1 MGRVRKLRLTTLGPK
16 VKVLPDGHLPN
27 AQRLYDLSQ
36 VFDSVGN
43 TTECRRLLSRA
54 LNLWRGQGENYQ
66 AARTLSKLADANR
79 TMGLYGERIPQARE
93 ASQIFQRLGMTA
105 RQADSLITLAWLLL
119 HDNQPDVAER
129 MASDAIELLPEKGE
143 EHRAC
148 TAHRVLGD
156 IYKTR
161 GETTKAIHHCEV
173 ALGITSGSCF
183 KMDWEQYWTHFAL
196 MLQVI
201 FSDQHKLEDA
211 QVHVEKAK
219 SHATNTYLL
228 ARAMDQQARIWVR
241 LGRLEEVRPE
251 ALGALDAFERLG
263 AAKDVRFTRRL
274 LQRIDARVR

>member
-1 MGRVRKLRLTTLGPK
+1 
-16 VKVLPDGHLPN
+16 
-27 AQRLYDLSQ
+27 
-36 VFDSVGN
+36 
-43 TTECRRLLSRA
+43 
-54 LNLWRGQGENYQ
+54 
-66 AARTLSKLADANR
+66 
-79 TMGLYGERIPQARE
+79 MGLYGEGIPQARE
-93 ASQIFQRLGMTA
+93 VSQIFERLGMTA

-129 MASDAIELLPEKGE
+129 MASDAIELFPGKGE

-156 IYKTR
+156 IYKSK

-173 ALGITSGSCF
+173 ALGIASGSSF
-183 KMDWEQYWTHFAL
+183 KMDWEQYWAHFAL
-196 MLQVI
+196 MLI
-201 FSDQHKLEDA
+201 FSGQHKLEDA

-219 SHATNTYLL
+219 SHATNTYPL

-241 LGRLEEVRPE
+241 LGRLEEARPE